1 MLLAVSVSFIN
12 LFVFVFDIVLLV
24 RVVWSWFN
32 PPMTGALPGLLLDL
46 TEPVLLPI
54 RKILPRSQVLD
65 FSPLVAFILLQLLS
79 QLANWLGGS
88 A

>member
-12 LFVFVFDIVLLV
+12 LFVFVFDIVLLT

-32 PPMTGALPGLLLDL
+32 PQMTGALPGLLLDL

-54 RKILPRSQVLD
+54 RKVLPRSQVLD

-79 QLANWLGGS
+79 YLANWLGGS